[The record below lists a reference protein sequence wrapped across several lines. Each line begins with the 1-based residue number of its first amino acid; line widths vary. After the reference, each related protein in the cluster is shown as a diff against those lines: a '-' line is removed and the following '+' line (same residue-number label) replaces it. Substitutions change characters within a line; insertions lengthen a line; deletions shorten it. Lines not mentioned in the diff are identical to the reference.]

1 MNASATDADLSSL
14 AAQVVAGPVVFAPP
28 EAAQRLAD
36 WLADVP
42 PEQAAT
48 IAATIKQFPRIR
60 TLLEGIAE
68 ASPYLFDLIRAD
80 AGRLVR
86 LLQSGPEAHFA
97 TLIAKA
103 VADVPTAADQ
113 AEAMH
118 LLRRLKA
125 EAALMIALCDIGG
138 VWPVMRVTQALTDLA
153 VTSVQCAL
161 RFLLLQ
167 EAARGKLSPPV
178 PERPE
183 EGSGLVVLA
192 MGKMG

>member
-14 AAQVVAGPVVFAPP
+14 ASRVVAGPVVFAPA
-28 EAAQRLAD
+28 EAAQRLAG

-42 PEQAAT
+42 PEQAAAIEA
-48 IAATIKQFPRIR
+48 IAKQFPKIR
-60 TLLEGIAE
+60 TLLEGISE

-80 AGRLVR
+80 PGRIIR
-86 LLQSGPEAHFA
+86 LLQSEPEAHFA

-113 AEAMH
+113 TEAMH

-138 VWPVMRVTQALTDLA
+138 VWPVMRVT
-153 VTSVQCAL
+153 
-161 RFLLLQ
+161 
-167 EAARGKLSPPV
+167 
-178 PERPE
+178 
-183 EGSGLVVLA
+183 
-192 MGKMG
+192 